1 MSFRAHVHDLAT
13 GCFLLRFIVEARD
26 LHEAENTAIAK
37 AAQAMRA
44 HPREME
50 VRQLHQCFARP
61 SPHIEGPSGVA
72 NAVGA

>member
-13 GCFLLRFIVEARD
+13 GCFLLRFIVEAQD

-61 SPHIEGPSGVA
+61 SPNMEWPSEVP